1 MKNKSRDQNIYQEV
15 GHSQFYYKL
24 VPWKLTKTD
33 FSDKKD
39 VIIATWPLNTIL
51 GENKNSKNSLISPII
66 NTVKKEH
73 CDKIL
78 VLKTASRIHTNTQ
91 ANIAVWK

>member
-51 GENKNSKNSLISPII
+51 GENKNSRNSLISPII
-66 NTVKKEH
+66 NTVKKS
-73 CDKIL
+73 
-78 VLKTASRIHTNTQ
+78 TAI
-91 ANIAVWK
+91 KF